1 VWGFSSSHHIFQ
13 FWKLKIVSSV
23 SLFSVL
29 ILIFFLHVCQFVIVD
44 NIWSFT
50 LYVDIPFFDLW
61 LWITFEA
68 FPCFNVH
75 FIFKSSF
82 IEKNG
87 QTTKLNVTF
96 NSSFIVFDFENLTLV
111 LFVFS
116 IYCESVYPCWS
127 EIWKQQIS
135 TNFLLWVQ
143 DSGLESNNKRLCF
156 FFFNIFSAFVLKP
169 KSFMF
174 LLM

>member
-1 VWGFSSSHHIFQ
+1 VGFQ
-13 FWKLKIVSSV
+13 FITPHISILKIENCFICFM
-23 SLFSVL
+23 FSVFSFD
-29 ILIFFLHVCQFVIVD
+29 LIFFFMFTDLWLFD

-96 NSSFIVFDFENLTLV
+96 NSSFLVFDFENLTLV
-111 LFVFS
+111 LFVF
-116 IYCESVYPCWS
+116 SVYPCWS

-143 DSGLESNNKRLCF
+143 DSGLESNKQKVMF
-156 FFFNIFSAFVLKP
+156 
-169 KSFMF
+169 F
-174 LLM
+174 LL